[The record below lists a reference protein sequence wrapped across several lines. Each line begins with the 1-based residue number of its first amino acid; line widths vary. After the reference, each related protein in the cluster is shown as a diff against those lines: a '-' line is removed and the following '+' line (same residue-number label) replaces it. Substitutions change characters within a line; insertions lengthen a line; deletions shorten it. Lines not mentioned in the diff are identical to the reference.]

1 MYEANGN
8 KFIIAVVIPCY
19 RVSDTIAQVAR
30 QLPDWVDHVIAVDDK
45 CPDHSTK
52 QITPHRRVRILQHEV
67 NQGVG
72 GAMISGYREALRLG
86 ADLVVKMDGDDQMDP
101 VQLPALVH
109 PVAAGYCDLAKGNRF
124 FHLRELGSM
133 PLIRRVG
140 NLGLTF
146 LTKLASGHWH
156 MSDPTNGFFC
166 IHRAALER
174 LDLESFSRRYFF
186 ETSLLIQLNIARATV
201 LDIAMPARYGD
212 ESSSLSIRR
221 ALFGFPPRLIAGF
234 MHRVVWRYFVHDINA
249 TTICMAVGVIL
260 LCFGVGFGAWRW
272 LVGMETGIFQ
282 SAGTVALSVLPTIV
296 GTQFMLQALL
306 LDVMDRPDV
315 PLCRY
320 RRPVFRIIDSVNSND
335 KKPNLD

>member
-8 KFIIAVVIPCY
+8 SYKVAVVIPCY
-19 RVSDTIAQVAR
+19 RVADKIARVVS
-30 QLPDWVDHVIAVDDK
+30 QLPDWVDHVIVVDDY
-45 CPDHSTK
+45 CPEKSTRHIIP
-52 QITPHRRVRILQHEV
+52 QLRVHIHQHEI
-67 NQGVG
+67 NKGVG
-72 GAMISGYREALRLG
+72 GAMISGYREALLLG

-101 VQLPALVH
+101 AQLPALVY
-109 PVAAGYCDLAKGNRF
+109 PVAAAYCDLAKGNRF

-140 NLGLTF
+140 NLGLTL
-146 LTKLASGHWH
+146 LTKMASGHWH

-166 IHRAALER
+166 IHRVALER
-174 LDLESFSRRYFF
+174 LDLGSLSRRYFF

-212 ESSSLSIRR
+212 EGSSLSIRR

-249 TTICMAVGVIL
+249 TTICMVVGVIL
-260 LCFGVGFGAWRW
+260 FCFGVSFGAWRW

-306 LDVMDRPDV
+306 LDVMDRPDT
-315 PLCRY
+315 PLCRHQ
-320 RRPVFRIIDSVNSND
+320 
-335 KKPNLD
+335 KPGSRGQSLSGK